1 MRPRIMSLTI
11 LLFACLALGSVVTIA
26 GGSDETKS
34 ELIQGQTS
42 KPPETLYLI
51 KPAHIFDGES
61 AQLHDNWVVLV
72 RGNKI
77 EAVGPAN
84 EVKAADDAKVIDSP
98 GMTLMPGLI
107 DGQ

>member
-26 GGSDETKS
+26 GGSDERKS

-42 KPPETLYLI
+42 KPPETLYLL

-61 AQLHDNWVVLV
+61 AQLHDNWIVLV

-84 EVKAADDAKVIDSP
+84 EVKGPADAKVSDLP
-98 GMTLMPGLI
+98 ARTLMPEL
-107 DGQ
+107 